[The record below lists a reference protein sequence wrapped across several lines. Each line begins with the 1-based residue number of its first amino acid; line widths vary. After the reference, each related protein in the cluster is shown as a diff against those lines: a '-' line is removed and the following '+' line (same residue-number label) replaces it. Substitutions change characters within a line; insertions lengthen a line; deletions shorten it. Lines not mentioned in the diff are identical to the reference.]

1 MKAVRLAPQGA
12 GYGDLRVLD
21 EDMPSPGHGEVLV
34 RIRAASLNP
43 HDDFVVRGVLPAR
56 EGVVPL
62 TDGAGEVAACGE
74 GVDDLRPGDAVVSVF
89 WPHWEDGRPTAAM
102 RRDVPGEMVDGFARE
117 YTCLPARAFLRAPKG
132 LGPRQAA
139 TLPCAGVTA
148 WRALVVEGGVRP
160 GDTVLVLGSGA
171 VSLFALQ
178 FAKMAGARVIATSSS
193 PAKLDRLRR
202 LGADDLVDYTATP
215 DWAGEVRRLT
225 DGRGVDHIVEVGG
238 PATLPLSIR
247 CCRIGGHVA
256 VVGVLSGFTAQVDV
270 PDVFANQIRLS
281 GVSIGSR
288 ADQRDMI
295 RAIEVNGLEVPI
307 ERSFDLGEI
316 REAFEHFAKP
326 ARFGKVCIEC

>member
-117 YTCLPARAFLRAPKG
+117 YTCLPARATGKIVLKARDYDS
-132 LGPRQAA
+132 
-139 TLPCAGVTA
+139 
-148 WRALVVEGGVRP
+148 LVSGHKYRLVR
-160 GDTVLVLGSGA
+160 D
-171 VSLFALQ
+171 
-178 FAKMAGARVIATSSS
+178 K
-193 PAKLDRLRR
+193 
-202 LGADDLVDYTATP
+202 
-215 DWAGEVRRLT
+215 GEVRESVCFVQYHQCCNKNDR
-225 DGRGVDHIVEVGG
+225 RFVG
-238 PATLPLSIR
+238 
-247 CCRIGGHVA
+247 
-256 VVGVLSGFTAQVDV
+256 
-270 PDVFANQIRLS
+270 
-281 GVSIGSR
+281 
-288 ADQRDMI
+288 
-295 RAIEVNGLEVPI
+295 
-307 ERSFDLGEI
+307 
-316 REAFEHFAKP
+316 
-326 ARFGKVCIEC
+326 